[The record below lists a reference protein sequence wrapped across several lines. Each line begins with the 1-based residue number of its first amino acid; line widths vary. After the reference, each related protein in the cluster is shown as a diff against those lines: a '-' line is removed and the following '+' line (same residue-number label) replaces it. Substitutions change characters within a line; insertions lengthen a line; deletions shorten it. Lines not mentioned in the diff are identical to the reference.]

1 MKRML
6 SMSVNSPLLN
16 GMNPRQSQAVTTT
29 QGPLLLMAGAGS
41 GKTRVLTHRVAYLI
55 EECYVNPWNI
65 LAITFTNKAAREMK
79 ERIHQLLGDV
89 AESVWISTFHSMCVR
104 ILRREV
110 ETIGY
115 SRNFTILDS
124 SEQLALM
131 KRIVKELNLDPKKH
145 EPRGILAAISNAKN
159 AMQTADDYASL
170 AGADYFKQTVAKCY
184 ARYQDVL
191 RENQCMDFDDLIMN
205 TIELF
210 RQSPDT
216 LRHYQNKFQYIHVDE
231 YQDTN
236 HAQYLLVNMLARG
249 FQNICVVGDAD
260 QSIYG
265 WRGADMQNILDFE
278 KDYPDAQ
285 VILLEQNYRS
295 TKNILKAANQVI
307 ENNVNRK
314 KKNLWTENET
324 GEKIQYY
331 RGDNERHEAQFIVKE
346 INDHIQKQGKNYGDF
361 AILYRT
367 NAQSRVVE
375 EMLLKSSIP
384 YKMVGGQKFYERK
397 EIRDILAYLA
407 MIANPQDSISFA
419 RVVNVP
425 KRGIGATSVE
435 KFRDFAQLHG
445 MSMLEACESVA
456 LSNVSGKAAKEL
468 AKFGEMMDGFA
479 KMQTY
484 LSITE
489 LTEEILAKT
498 GYLEALK
505 NENTIEANARIDN
518 LNEFLT
524 VTQAFDQ
531 QFAQS
536 PEYENVEENEKL
548 SLFLNDLALVSDI
561 DNLEEEATQ
570 VTLMTLHAAK
580 GLEFPIVFLVGME
593 EGLFPLLRA
602 NDDEADME
610 EERRLAYVGITRAEE
625 ELYITNAISRTIY
638 GRTQFNRPS
647 RFVDEIEEDLLE
659 PIGTYAK
666 RQLQSGDEFKA
677 SFGQGMSA
685 ADFMKSRQN
694 QSSAKSSSTYGNRT
708 YGQTQNRPSYQKP
721 QYQTIAKK
729 TFPNTNTSK
738 ANVSWQAGDKVNH
751 KKWGVGTVVKV
762 HENNGDYELDIA
774 FTGQGIKRLLASFAP
789 IEKI

>member
-1 MKRML
+1 
-6 SMSVNSPLLN
+6 MSVNSPLLN

-346 INDHIQKQGKNYGDF
+346 INDHIQKQGKNYGNF

-456 LSNVSGKAAKEL
+456 LSSVSGKAAKEL

-479 KMQTY
+479 KMQSY

-531 QFAQS
+531 QLAQS
-536 PEYENVEENEKL
+536 PEYENVEDDEKL

-561 DNLEEEATQ
+561 DSLEEETSQ

-647 RFVDEIEEDLLE
+647 RFVDEIDEDLLE

-694 QSSAKSSSTYGNRT
+694 QSSANSSSTYGNRT
-708 YGQTQNRPSYQKP
+708 YSDRTYGQTQNRSYQKP
-721 QYQTIAKK
+721 QYQTIVKK
-729 TFPNTNTSK
+729 TFPNTATPK
-738 ANVSWQAGDKVNH
+738 ANISWQAGDKVNH

>member
-1 MKRML
+1 
-6 SMSVNSPLLN
+6 MSVNSPLLN

-346 INDHIQKQGKNYGDF
+346 INDHIQRQGKNYGDF

-435 KFRDFAQLHG
+435 KFREFAQLHG
-445 MSMLEACESVA
+445 MSMLEACESVV

-468 AKFGEMMDGFA
+468 AKFGEMMDVFA

-536 PEYENVEENEKL
+536 PEYENVEDDEKL

-561 DNLEEEATQ
+561 DSLEEETSQ

-647 RFVDEIEEDLLE
+647 RFVDEIEEELLE

-666 RQLQSGDEFKA
+666 RQIQSGDEFKA

-708 YGQTQNRPSYQKP
+708 YGQTQNRQSYQKP

-729 TFPNTNTSK
+729 TFPNTATPK
-738 ANVSWQAGDKVNH
+738 ANISWQAGDKVNH

>member
-1 MKRML
+1 
-6 SMSVNSPLLN
+6 MSVNSPLLN

-346 INDHIQKQGKNYGDF
+346 INDHIQRQGKNYGDF

-435 KFRDFAQLHG
+435 KFREFAQLHG
-445 MSMLEACESVA
+445 MSMLEACESVV

-536 PEYENVEENEKL
+536 PEYENVEDDEKL

-561 DNLEEEATQ
+561 DSLEEETSQ

-647 RFVDEIEEDLLE
+647 RFVDEIEEELLE

-666 RQLQSGDEFKA
+666 RQIQSGDEFKA

-708 YGQTQNRPSYQKP
+708 YGQTQNRQSYQKP

-729 TFPNTNTSK
+729 TFPNTATPK
-738 ANVSWQAGDKVNH
+738 ANISWQAGDKVNH

>member
-1 MKRML
+1 
-6 SMSVNSPLLN
+6 MSVNSPLLN

-55 EECYVNPWNI
+55 EECFVNPWNI

-191 RENQCMDFDDLIMN
+191 RENQCMDFNDLIMN

-324 GEKIQYY
+324 GKKIQYY
-331 RGDNERHEAQFIVKE
+331 RGDNEHHEAQFIVKE
-346 INDHIQKQGKNYGDF
+346 INDHIQRQGKNYGDF

-445 MSMLEACESVA
+445 MSMLEACENVA

-479 KMQTY
+479 KMQSY

-536 PEYENVEENEKL
+536 PEYENVEEDEKL

-561 DNLEEEATQ
+561 DSLEEETSQ

-666 RQLQSGDEFKA
+666 RQIQSSDEFKA

-729 TFPNTNTSK
+729 TLPNTATPK
-738 ANVSWQAGDKVNH
+738 ADVSWQAGDKVNH